1 MLHFNFVQD
10 DAQYFWASSEAGSK
24 QRKTSW
30 KMSKGSLPR
39 AEEGESK
46 PGARYTEAEW
56 QQMVM
61 GLKRE
66 NKESIEKLRKEQD
79 EALFKV
85 RSPLSQSIPD
95 CFFCFL
101 FPSSSFQIVQDLV
114 LLRVSVSLT
123 MQLTHPKYLINLK

>member
-1 MLHFNFVQD
+1 MSLSIFSPKD
-10 DAQYFWASSEAGSK
+10 DAQYFWASGEGSSK

-30 KMSKGSLPR
+30 KMSKGSLGPGGG
-39 AEEGESK
+39 AGEDGDSK

-85 RSPLSQSIPD
+85 RLYNKCHQP
-95 CFFCFL
+95 
-101 FPSSSFQIVQDLV
+101 
-114 LLRVSVSLT
+114 
-123 MQLTHPKYLINLK
+123 

>member
-1 MLHFNFVQD
+1 MLHFDFKQD
-10 DAQYFWASSEAGSK
+10 DVQYFWASSEAGGK

-30 KMSKGSLPR
+30 KMSKGSLGPR
-39 AEEGESK
+39 NGEEGESK

-85 RSPLSQSIPD
+85 RNHLSQFSEY
-95 CFFCFL
+95 
-101 FPSSSFQIVQDLV
+101 S
-114 LLRVSVSLT
+114 
-123 MQLTHPKYLINLK
+123 

>member
-1 MLHFNFVQD
+1 
-10 DAQYFWASSEAGSK
+10 
-24 QRKTSW
+24 
-30 KMSKGSLPR
+30 MSKGTLGPGGG
-39 AEEGESK
+39 AGEDGDSK

-85 RSPLSQSIPD
+85 RLYNTGCPTMII
-95 CFFCFL
+95 
-101 FPSSSFQIVQDLV
+101 SFVSFSH
-114 LLRVSVSLT
+114 LLPFRLYRT
-123 MQLTHPKYLINLK
+123 

>member
-1 MLHFNFVQD
+1 MIVNTPAQSQYTQCFTLNANQIVVLHFDFKQD
-10 DAQYFWASSEAGSK
+10 DVQYFWASSEAGGK

-30 KMSKGSLPR
+30 KMSKGSLGPR
-39 AEEGESK
+39 NGEEGESK

-85 RSPLSQSIPD
+85 RAPLSEY
-95 CFFCFL
+95 
-101 FPSSSFQIVQDLV
+101 
-114 LLRVSVSLT
+114 
-123 MQLTHPKYLINLK
+123 H

>member
-85 RSPLSQSIPD
+85 RTKNS
-95 CFFCFL
+95 
-101 FPSSSFQIVQDLV
+101 
-114 LLRVSVSLT
+114 SLT
-123 MQLTHPKYLINLK
+123 EYP

>member
-1 MLHFNFVQD
+1 
-10 DAQYFWASSEAGSK
+10 
-24 QRKTSW
+24 
-30 KMSKGSLPR
+30 MSKGSLGPG
-39 AEEGESK
+39 AEEDGDSK

-56 QQMVM
+56 QQMLM

-85 RSPLSQSIPD
+85 RHQLFKNCHHD
-95 CFFCFL
+95 YFFCFL

-123 MQLTHPKYLINLK
+123 MQLTHPKYLINSK